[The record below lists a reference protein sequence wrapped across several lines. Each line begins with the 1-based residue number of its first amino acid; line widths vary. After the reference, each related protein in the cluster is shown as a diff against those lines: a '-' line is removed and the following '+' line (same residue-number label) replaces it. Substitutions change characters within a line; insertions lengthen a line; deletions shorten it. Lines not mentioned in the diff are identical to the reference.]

1 VSGCSPIVFVVGAGR
16 PKKSP
21 SLAEGLVFYLKKFVM
36 MADYRTPAPLKIKT
50 FGKKRPQPVG
60 PAAIERAE
68 GQLSTQSRRSLPFAE
83 LRGELPIHR
92 HCLDQSP
99 LSHALRL
106 GASKADFLRCR

>member
-21 SLAEGLVFYLKKFVM
+21 SLAEGPVFYLKKFVM

-68 GQLSTQSRRSLPFAE
+68 GQLSTQSRRSLSI
-83 LRGELPIHR
+83 L
-92 HCLDQSP
+92 
-99 LSHALRL
+99 LSYAVSYLFIAIVWTNHHYLMRC
-106 GASKADFLRCR
+106 ASAPPKPTS